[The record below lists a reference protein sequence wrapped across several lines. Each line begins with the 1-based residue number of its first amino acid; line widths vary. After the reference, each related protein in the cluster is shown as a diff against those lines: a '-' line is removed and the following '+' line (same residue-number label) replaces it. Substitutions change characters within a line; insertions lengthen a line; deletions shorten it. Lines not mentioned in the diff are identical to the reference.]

1 MLPASHTVGP
11 RSRIA
16 IGMAGISVFGAF
28 RLTAPDGQDATPPGK
43 RAKALLAMLALAPGG
58 RRTRG
63 WLQDRLWSDR
73 DPAKGRA
80 SLRQELSALRHH
92 LVRYGLEIIST
103 PGDDVVL
110 HLEALRVDA
119 FVSVP
124 APHLDL
130 LEGMDLPD
138 PEFETWLSE
147 ERAHW
152 YGKLDGHAVLTA
164 PPQAV
169 PQGPEPPQLA
179 ARTLFPHLAIE
190 PFAVIGGDAQ
200 LSYLA
205 SGLREELST
214 VIGAVVGTYRIID
227 PSLAGEDVDYLL
239 QGSLRME
246 GEHIRLNARIVAAHG
261 GSIVWNDRFDLRA
274 LSFGAQERLSRRIV
288 EAIQTALSD
297 GRWAEYWA
305 GSETDIRAWELFQ
318 KGRVQEN
325 SVSRTALARAM
336 EFYRQAI
343 AIDPSF
349 LQARVS
355 LGFCLLDGL
364 RLGWHDNPRDAE
376 EGVARIVAEI
386 FVLSPSHLHGRA
398 LHAFWLCSQG
408 HFEDALAR
416 MTAVVA
422 ESPESPEMLSY
433 LAAIFGY
440 CGDLAH
446 SIDLYR
452 HALTLTPHPPVWIRT
467 NLILDCLMLGRNGVG
482 PQIDEVLEGDPGNIR
497 AHICK
502 TVHLIRAD
510 RMGEARQVA
519 ERIRSLQP
527 GFTAA
532 NWRSRA
538 FFRDPSNH
546 DTIAAD
552 LARAGL

>member
-1 MLPASHTVGP
+1 M
-11 RSRIA
+11 
-16 IGMAGISVFGAF
+16 SVFGAF
-28 RLTAPDGQDATPPGK
+28 RLTAPDGRDATPSGK

-58 RRTRG
+58 RRTRS
-63 WLQDRLWSDR
+63 WLQDRLWSER

-92 LVRYGLEIIST
+92 LGRYGLEIIST

-110 HLEALRVDA
+110 DLDALRIDA
-119 FVSVP
+119 FVSTP
-124 APHLDL
+124 PEHLDL

-152 YGKLDGHAVLTA
+152 YGRLDGPAPLSA
-164 PPQAV
+164 PPPTVQH
-169 PQGPEPPQLA
+169 GPDLPQLA
-179 ARTLFPHLAIE
+179 ARTLFPHLASE
-190 PFAVIGGDAQ
+190 PFAALGPDDRLA
-200 LSYLA
+200 YLA
-205 SGLREELST
+205 SGLHEELTT
-214 VIGAVVGTYRIID
+214 VIGAVVGTYRIIE
-227 PSLAGEDVDYLL
+227 PSLAGSHVDYRL
-239 QGSLRME
+239 QGSIRME
-246 GEHIRLNARIVAAHG
+246 ENRIRLTARIVAVRDG
-261 GSIVWNDRFDLRA
+261 TIVWNDRFDLRGA
-274 LSFGAQERLSRRIV
+274 TGFGAQERLSRQIV

-325 SVSRTALARAM
+325 AVSRTALVRAM
-336 EFYRQAI
+336 GFYRQAI

-364 RLGWHDNPRDAE
+364 RLGFHDTPRNAE
-376 EGVARIVAEI
+376 EEVARIVAEI

-408 HFEDALAR
+408 HFDDALAR

-422 ESPESPEMLSY
+422 EAPESPEMLSY

-440 CGDLAH
+440 CGDLVH

-467 NLILDCLMLGRNGVG
+467 NLILDCLMVGRNGVG
-482 PQIDEVLEGDPGNIR
+482 PQIDEVLEGDPANIR

-502 TVHLIRAD
+502 VVHLIRAN
-510 RMGEARQVA
+510 RMAEARQMA

-527 GFTAA
+527 GFTAP

-538 FFRDPSNH
+538 FFRDLSHH
-546 DTIAAD
+546 DVIATD